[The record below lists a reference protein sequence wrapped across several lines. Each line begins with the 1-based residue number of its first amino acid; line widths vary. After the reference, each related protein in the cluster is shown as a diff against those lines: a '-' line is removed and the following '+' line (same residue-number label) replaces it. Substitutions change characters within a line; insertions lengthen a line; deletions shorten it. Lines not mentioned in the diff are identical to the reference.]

1 MFFYTYIITFIIFYA
16 ISLIG
21 NCVEIFSII
30 NSPNVCNEN
39 DEVNV
44 YNIDE
49 INLKKQED
57 SKLYDEFRISTIE
70 AMIFS
75 NKKLTNEEQ
84 SEAIEQYKAIMLNLI
99 NQLEDDVQRE
109 RLKKKLNKFFEL

>member
-1 MFFYTYIITFIIFYA
+1 M
-16 ISLIG
+16 
-21 NCVEIFSII
+21 
-30 NSPNVCNEN
+30 
-39 DEVNV
+39 